1 MRRKIIKICDELIDI
16 DNKIIYFIYFKIKYI
31 LK

>member
-1 MRRKIIKICDELIDI
+1 MRRKFIKICDKLIDI
-16 DNKIIYFIYFKIKYI
+16 DNKKLNFIHFKIKYI